1 MVQNPFIAI
10 ITNSFT
16 LHKSAH
22 PSIFIFIDVLK
33 KLQSTTYI
41 KVRALNTEL
50 DLPSKNLI
58 LSLSTRRGVD
68 SVLF

>member
-10 ITNSFT
+10 TTNSFT

-33 KLQSTTYI
+33 NLQSTTYI

-50 DLPSKNLI
+50 DLPH
-58 LSLSTRRGVD
+58 GE
-68 SVLF
+68 